1 MTNEMMVSELMTGLR
16 MVVTS
21 LPDDSRNHVY
31 RAVRLAVN
39 VPLLHEQVAEK
50 KVAKKQN
57 LDCSCFDS
65 QLLINDNERASFRFL
80 QLFLH
85 SAHPAPKGSHFEQ
98 KVNSGTPQPLAKS

>member
-1 MTNEMMVSELMTGLR
+1 MVSELMTGLR

-31 RAVRLAVN
+31 RTVRRAVN

-80 QLFLH
+80 QMFLH
-85 SAHPAPKGSHFEQ
+85 TQHPEEVILSKR
-98 KVNSGTPQPLAKS
+98 

>member
-50 KVAKKQN
+50 KVAKRSK
-57 LDCSCFDS
+57 
-65 QLLINDNERASFRFL
+65 I
-80 QLFLH
+80 
-85 SAHPAPKGSHFEQ
+85 
-98 KVNSGTPQPLAKS
+98 